1 MTELYMLIA
10 VLASA
15 AGALAFL
22 LVHKKSGTGTF
33 FYLCLCSTLVF
44 ISTCAAAIGS
54 LSPALIA
61 YAGPL
66 VDISIALFGV
76 SMAAASGWLAYTFK
90 LAGERF
96 D

>member
-1 MTELYMLIA
+1 MELYMVDA

-22 LVHKKSGTGTF
+22 QVHKRSGSGTF
-33 FYLCLCSTLVF
+33 FYLYLCSTLVF
-44 ISTCAAAIGS
+44 ISASAATIGS

-61 YAGPL
+61 YTGPL
-66 VDISIALFGV
+66 IDISIAVFGI
-76 SMAAASGWLAYTFK
+76 SMAVVSGWLVYTFK
-90 LAGERF
+90 LAGERI